1 VPAYGEAD
9 GSRSVARALRPSGA
23 AATLR
28 RVSFGLLA
36 GLGAALA
43 WGTMDVGSAL
53 AARRVGSLAVTAG
66 GQVASAVILVAL
78 LLASGSALPSDPRAI
93 VLSTVVGRVGA
104 GAYLAYFTGLRVGP
118 ISVVS
123 GMVAAYGGL
132 TVVLAVVIR
141 SETLTP
147 LQALGAAVATV
158 GVVMTGVAF
167 DSGWRRSHFAGPGVV
182 FAVVS
187 LVLFAVMTVGL
198 AEAME
203 TSSWLP
209 VITMS
214 RIVNAVLTSAVVAVA
229 VLSRHR
235 IFGPIILASDSPTWW
250 AWALVVVGG
259 ILDAAGLVSLS
270 IGLAGAPTWLV
281 GLASSFGPAVTILAA
296 VALLGERLRPIQWVG
311 LAGIAVG
318 LVAIALP

>member
-1 VPAYGEAD
+1 MP
-9 GSRSVARALRPSGA
+9 
-23 AATLR
+23 
-28 RVSFGLLA
+28 FGLLT

-53 AARRVGSLAVTAG
+53 AGRRVGSLAVTAG
-66 GQVASAVILVAL
+66 GQLVSGVL
-78 LLASGSALPSDPRAI
+78 LLGLLSMSGQSLPGDPRA
-93 VLSTVVGRVGA
+93 VALAAFVGLVGA

-132 TVVLAVVIR
+132 TVLLAVIVR
-141 SETLTP
+141 AETLTTV
-147 LQALGAAVATV
+147 QAIGAAVATL

-167 DSGWRRSHFAGPGVV
+167 DEGWRRSHLAGPGVA
-182 FAVVS
+182 FAIVA
-187 LVLFAVMTVGL
+187 LVLFAVMTIGL
-198 AEAME
+198 AEAIE
-203 TSSWLP
+203 TSAWLP
-209 VITMS
+209 VIALS
-214 RIVNAVLTSAVVAVA
+214 RGVNAAVTVAVVSIAVVTRHPLFRP
-229 VLSRHR
+229 VLAAPLR
-235 IFGPIILASDSPTWW
+235 PTGG
-250 AWALVVVGG
+250 AWALVAIGG

-270 IGLAGAPTWLV
+270 VGLEQAPTWLV

-296 VALLGERLRPIQWVG
+296 VAFLGERLRPIQWLG